1 MAPTVLVVNP
11 RAGRGRVGRELPRLV
26 ATLTEAGA
34 DPTVLV
40 TGHPGH
46 AIDLAR
52 QASRGGAETV
62 VAVGGDGTV
71 NEVVNGLIEDGKPVG
86 TAALGVVA
94 AGSGAD
100 FARSFAYPPHTGTS
114 LRGIVGDTIPL
125 DVGRLTFAT
134 EKGESVRYFV
144 NVAEA
149 GMGAATVRAAGRL
162 PRFLGKVRY
171 LVAFWPTLARFHPG
185 EVTVT
190 VNGERFQGR
199 AHTAIIANGRFFGGG
214 MGISPHSNPDD
225 GIADLQINIG
235 PKRQAFTLIP
245 KIYKGT
251 HLPSG
256 LIVQLSGREG
266 LIETEHPMPVE
277 ADGEMLGTTPLRFEI
292 LPGILRLRT

>member
-46 AIDLAR
+46 AVDLAR

-62 VAVGGDGTV
+62 VAVGGDGTGNEGV
-71 NEVVNGLIEDGKPVG
+71 NGLLEDGQPRGGAASGLIEDGNPVG
-86 TAALGVVA
+86 RAALGVVA

-149 GMGAATVRAAGRL
+149 GMGAATGRAAG
-162 PRFLGKVRY
+162 PRPRVLGKVRY

-225 GIADLQINIG
+225 GIAALQINIG

-256 LIVQLSGREG
+256 LIVQLSGGEG
-266 LIETEHPMPVE
+266 MIETEKP
-277 ADGEMLGTTPLRFEI
+277 TP
-292 LPGILRLRT
+292 PGAGGGGRR